1 MSLVEIAAAVII
13 SVALMFGG
21 LLGGKAVYHSGK
33 VTAIESNLRAVAQK
47 SVEYANNSGSY
58 TGLSCAGL
66 QGVNLETTSG
76 CSAGGYFNSIL
87 SEGNLTVA
95 PSVTNAGFIL
105 SFTPTDT
112 GLVSADCSV
121 IGRALATTLS
131 SYSCTGTPWT
141 FTYGN

>member
-1 MSLVEIAAAVII
+1 MSLIETAAALII
-13 SVALMFGG
+13 SVALMIGG

-58 TGLSCAGL
+58 AGLSCTGL
-66 QGVNLETTSG
+66 QGVNLETPSG
-76 CSAGGYFNSIL
+76 CSSGSFSSIL
-87 SEGNLTVA
+87 SEGVLTVA
-95 PSVTNAGFIL
+95 PSATDAGFIL

-112 GLVSADCSV
+112 GLSAADCPV
-121 IGRALATTLS
+121 IGRALSTTLS
-131 SYSCTGTPWT
+131 SYSCTGSPWT